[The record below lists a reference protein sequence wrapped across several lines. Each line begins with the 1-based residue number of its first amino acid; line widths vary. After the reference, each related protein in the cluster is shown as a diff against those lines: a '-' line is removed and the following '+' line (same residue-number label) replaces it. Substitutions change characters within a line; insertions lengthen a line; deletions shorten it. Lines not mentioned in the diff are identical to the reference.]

1 MAWISGNRYLSL
13 SEMQNNVDILHY
25 FFRSAGW
32 TDNAIAA
39 MLGNMHTESTINP
52 GIWENLEPF
61 DGGYGLVQWTPYT
74 NYSDWAG
81 DGWQDNGQKEMER
94 IIYELDNHLQWIS
107 TSLYPMSFQE
117 FVTSEKP
124 PAYLAQAFLYNYERP
139 DVKPQ
144 PIRSTRANYWYQYIT
159 GQEPPTPPTGNIPI
173 WLLFKMTERR

>member
-39 MLGNMHTESTINP
+39 MLGNMESESTINP
-52 GIWENLEPF
+52 GIWEDLDPF
-61 DGGYGLVQWTPYT
+61 VGGYGLVQWTPYT

-81 DGWQDNGQKEMER
+81 DGWQDNGQKEMDR

-117 FVTSEKP
+117 FTTSEKP

-173 WLLFKMTERR
+173 WLLFKMKERR